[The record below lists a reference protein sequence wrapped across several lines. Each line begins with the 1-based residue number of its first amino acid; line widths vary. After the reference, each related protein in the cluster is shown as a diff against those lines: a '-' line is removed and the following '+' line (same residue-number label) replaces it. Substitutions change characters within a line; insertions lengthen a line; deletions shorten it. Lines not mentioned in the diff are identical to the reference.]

1 MASIAAPR
9 PAQVRWDRAA
19 DRPSSIR
26 WSGRELKVIRLAAV
40 RDERHAYH
48 PDRGPHLR
56 MVVETANGE
65 ATILFDA
72 AAKRWYLET
81 DDQAA

>member
-1 MASIAAPR
+1 MAPIPEPR

-26 WSGRELKVIRLAAV
+26 WAGRNLKVTRLAAV

-48 PDRGPHLR
+48 PERGPHLT
-56 MVVETANGE
+56 MVVETADGR
-65 ATILFDA
+65 ATLVFDA
-72 AAKRWYLET
+72 RARRWYVAT
-81 DDQAA
+81 ADRAA